1 MPTAGQER
9 ERVGDGKNLETLG
22 KITNFLC
29 SSSSRLET
37 FFWLTEFASRR
48 ARGERKRKE
57 LKRQAE
63 RGRVSKR
70 DRERERGENGHNR
83 CGVPSWLVCWIQWQL
98 HRNLGQ
104 RESFPSPSSAVGR
117 PPSAPCSCRSVW
129 PAANNA
135 PLQRRRQVRRRRSA
149 QAPTSWCRPPSALS
163 SLSAAVLRR
172 PLSPPFDAVDSVQEN
187 RRTDPSTDRY
197 NTNQVQSPTL
207 TPDTTHRHRPATS
220 LKTRTL
226 TINAERCI
234 GPPRTGQK
242 LGTRAGTTRA
252 REPKTCPSVS
262 GKRRLIRPYFH
273 VPTIHGRDVPDS
285 LPDPADL
292 RRQ

>member
-1 MPTAGQER
+1 MARVLDPVAVASELGPARIIPIPLIRSRPASLRSVQLPFRLAGCKQRPAAETQTGAQAS
-9 ERVGDGKNLETLG
+9 VGPGTDQL
-22 KITNFLC
+22 
-29 SSSSRLET
+29 
-37 FFWLTEFASRR
+37 
-48 ARGERKRKE
+48 
-57 LKRQAE
+57 
-63 RGRVSKR
+63 
-70 DRERERGENGHNR
+70 
-83 CGVPSWLVCWIQWQL
+83 VPSPFATLL
-98 HRNLGQ
+98 PFG
-104 RESFPSPSSAVGR
+104 GR
-117 PPSAPCSCRSVW
+117 A
-129 PAANNA
+129 
-135 PLQRRRQVRRRRSA
+135 
-149 QAPTSWCRPPSALS
+149 APTPF
-163 SLSAAVLRR
+163 
-172 PLSPPFDAVDSVQEN
+172 PPFDAVDSVQEN

-234 GPPRTGQK
+234 RPPRTGQK